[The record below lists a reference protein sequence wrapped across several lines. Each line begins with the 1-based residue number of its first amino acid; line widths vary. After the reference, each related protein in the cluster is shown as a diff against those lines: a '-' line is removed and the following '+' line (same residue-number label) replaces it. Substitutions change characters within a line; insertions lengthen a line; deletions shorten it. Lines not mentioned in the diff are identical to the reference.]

1 MKIAVEK
8 VCFSTAILFSKEHA
22 MTIVTISRQMGSLG
36 SQIAYQLAE
45 VLGYR
50 LVWRELINIAARRS
64 GFPEMA
70 LAEIDEL
77 GLLDISPSPKACRA
91 YREAVDQI
99 VAELA
104 DEGRVVLLGRA
115 GQVILA
121 RCPDAL
127 HVRVV
132 APPALRAERVA
143 SRLNISPEC
152 AAAQVEASDKH
163 RTQYLRRFY
172 HVRWDDPMLYHLV
185 LNTAFVEPGPAI
197 TLIQAAMSCLLPH
210 APGSQPGTP
219 SPATPQASKQQP

>member
-1 MKIAVEK
+1 
-8 VCFSTAILFSKEHA
+8 

-45 VLGYR
+45 TLGYR

-77 GLLDISPSPKACRA
+77 GLLDISPSPKANQA
-91 YREAVDQI
+91 YRQAVDEI
-99 VAELA
+99 VNELA

-115 GQVILA
+115 GQAILA
-121 RCPDAL
+121 GRPDAL

-132 APPALRAERVA
+132 APAALRAERVA
-143 SRLNISPEC
+143 GRLNISPEC

-172 HVRWDDPMLYHLV
+172 HVRWDDPVLYHLV
-185 LNTAFVEPGPAI
+185 LNTAFVAPGPAI
-197 TLIQAAMSCLLPH
+197 TLIQAAMHCLLPP
-210 APGSQPGTP
+210 AGASQP
-219 SPATPQASKQQP
+219 APQPPIQEP